1 MKKCHSNTGW
11 NDKAKS
17 ILCRTDFE
25 GFFIMLDS
33 NSLDNRIIFVLQRLD
48 KSGLYDQLNELKVV
62 YNCKFQ
68 YYELCKILKPSD
80 EELSDFLKGIMINI
94 IIISKLDCHVIFF
107 IHINILMI

>member
-1 MKKCHSNTGW
+1 MENSHSKASRN
-11 NDKAKS
+11 NKAKNT
-17 ILCRTDFE
+17 LHRAEFE
-25 GFFIMLDS
+25 GFFTILDS
-33 NSLDNRIIFVLQRLD
+33 NSVDNRIVFVLERLD